1 MSDLSTPRSI
11 AIPLRGFPGNSSSN
25 DCMEQPDHLFVGRE
39 AIIDKLV
46 DLLNSNRKRG
56 SYLIAGYRGAGKT
69 SVINK
74 AINKYKYGEKNKHG
88 EIKKRK
94 ALVVRINLGDT
105 SQLTPLGIY
114 YSIANILREE
124 LTDKSCSKWE
134 RAADFL
140 VSFKLLGVYILLA
153 LAGLIFTMGVTQTEN
168 LPYDLIFSL
177 LEGKH
182 RERLIPALDLLYLW
196 ILMPVFFFLLVKSAA
211 WGVSWLRHPE
221 RRSLPAIDYLI
232 ERISNEISE
241 GRTAELRQSF
251 FTFGRSKLK
260 RSFPMKARE
269 AEEVLF
275 RIFRRIQSASEAKI
289 MIVLDEI
296 DKLSD
301 GEELSEIQDQD
312 NTNLQEAGKI
322 SKINTLLGSLKNFIT
337 TAEATFFFISGR
349 ETLDRY
355 LSEKGSSN
363 SLYESLFDRVFE
375 VPSFLTDKGDLQ
387 RGNRLSALIEEYVC
401 RRIRIN
407 RGDSSDKNSIDRNY
421 YSLTEF
427 RSLLKSD
434 IAPAGEAGLTNEQIR
449 QGISV
454 LRNFIH
460 YLTFHSWG
468 NPKRLSS
475 LFENF
480 IVLKKEVIKEEEF
493 RTKWGTKKKKEV
505 IKGRSALVLGER
517 EFKEIDDEDI
527 EVFAEYWLV
536 FNSNHQR
543 SFSLASE
550 LTTLFSHQLGREVSK
565 ISDKLTV
572 STLSSL
578 HYILKLHHYGFTRES
593 LFRMSEAINVY
604 RSTEL
609 NTIIDDLLTH
619 VFKSYIRRVRNGVF
633 RYRFNSAFEQEL
645 RYISH
650 GSELESATYN
660 FSLDSMRNVRQVFED
675 IRVVSKDKA
684 VVARSHI
691 TLGDIHAI
699 EQSYTAASVHYG
711 TASRMLTKI
720 LGEYPWSVNSEIL
733 MQCIEAMVKHGDLEE
748 RRQNYNL
755 AASIYFEANRI
766 VEKLRD
772 DELRGNLMKGDS
784 KLDLLKQPFWAA
796 SFLSLKRSPRPLKKN
811 DSTPNNSKTFSTFPL
826 LRRLR
831 KKFPGYLYRHDD
843 PRFYYRSGTLSL
855 FLGEAERASILYDH
869 VLHILERK
877 YGKPAL
883 PDERVAYLDGK
894 ARVGMAESALI
905 IRSRELYKIP
915 ITSSTL
921 KGEREFAAHL
931 LEDISGIDRVRKYLR
946 EPLETAAKG
955 FEENKLYIS
964 AATAHIKAIS
974 YYAAILD
981 VFDSNI
987 FHNEKNGSPDGKLK
1001 HERLMHLT
1009 DDMFMEMLE
1018 LGKNAL
1024 RCIDKAR
1031 QLETS
1036 QNNKTFVMHDLESI
1050 GDEHEM
1056 TITRLFEMLTG
1067 TDMKTRYPVGE
1078 PIFWQNSLWAHKLA
1092 ATLCWAYYVKQKI
1105 EIAPG
1110 DHTKEIWYE
1119 LPDNLPS
1126 ILGISGFSVRPA
1138 ILLRW
1143 IWARGLNRQYINR
1156 KLMTAKGENCNTE
1169 DALALLSNNPDEL
1182 KLTAC
1187 GEDVV
1192 EYIFSLAAG
1201 SSGATK
1207 KIPPPTL
1214 QKAYLMSRYLYLAQ
1228 ESSRIISRKNLDL
1241 IFPRL
1246 PQIYFGQWK
1255 LLVNLILAIL
1265 AGWSKNTNAD
1275 GKKPESIRKCS
1286 LLIQRAFT
1294 IIDQQ
1299 ISPDNER
1306 IAASHFD
1313 YEFIYLRLS
1322 ESLESSINMVD
1333 RTSRTHMSIFQH
1345 KYYCHDDHSD
1355 PDFQMDYTLA
1365 YMFAPR
1371 ARYIQQEVVDTH
1383 DKLKKLIQSRS
1394 TDVSPASDA
1403 EGAMHNYEGHAAA
1416 TEITQ
1421 PAVQVSLSKESHG
1434 K

>member
-1 MSDLSTPRSI
+1 MSNLSTPRSI
-11 AIPLRGFPGNSSSN
+11 AIPLRGSRGDSLSN
-25 DCMEQPDHLFVGRE
+25 GFTEQPDHLFVGRE

-46 DLLNSNRKRG
+46 DLLKSNRKRG

-88 EIKKRK
+88 EVKNRK
-94 ALVVRINLGDT
+94 ALIVRINLGDT
-105 SQLTPLGIY
+105 SQLTPLSIY

-124 LTDKSCSKWE
+124 LTDKSRNKWE
-134 RAADFL
+134 SWMDRL
-140 VSFKLLGVYILLA
+140 VSFKVLGIYVFLA
-153 LAGLIFTMGVTQTEN
+153 LAGLIFYTGITQKEN
-168 LPYDLIFSL
+168 LPYDLIFGL
-177 LEGKH
+177 LENKH
-182 RERLIPALDLLYLW
+182 RERLIPVLDLLYSW
-196 ILMPVFFFLLVKSAA
+196 ILKPVFFFLLVKSAVR
-211 WGVSWLRHPE
+211 GISWIRHPKHG
-221 RRSLPAIDYLI
+221 SLPEIDYLI

-241 GRTAELRQSF
+241 GRTAELRQNF
-251 FTFGRSKLK
+251 LTFGRSRLK

-269 AEEVLF
+269 AEEALF
-275 RIFRRIQSASEAKI
+275 KIFERIQSEIKI
-289 MIVLDEI
+289 VIVLDEI

-312 NTNLQEAGKI
+312 NTSLQDAGKI

-355 LSEKGSSN
+355 LSEKGNSN

-375 VPSFLTDKGDLQ
+375 VPSFLTDKGDLE

-401 RRIRIN
+401 RHIRIN
-407 RGDSSDKNSIDRNY
+407 RDDPSDKNY

-427 RSLLKSD
+427 RTLLKLD
-434 IAPAGEAGLTNEQIR
+434 AVHHGEAGLTNEEIR

-480 IVLKKEVIKEEEF
+480 IVLKKEVIEEKEF
-493 RTKWGTKKKKEV
+493 RTKWGTKQRKEI
-505 IKGRSALVLGER
+505 IKSRSTLALGER
-517 EFKEIDDEDI
+517 EFKKVDDEDI
-527 EVFAEYWLV
+527 EVFAEHWLV

-593 LFRMSEAINVY
+593 LFRISEVINVY

-650 GSELESATYN
+650 GSELEGATYN

-675 IRVVSKDKA
+675 IRAVSRDKA

-691 TLGDIHAI
+691 TLGDIYAI

-711 TASRMLTKI
+711 TATRMLIKI
-720 LGEYPWSVNSEIL
+720 LGQQFFSVNQEIL

-772 DELRGNLMKGDS
+772 EELRGNLMKGDS
-784 KLDLLKQPFWAA
+784 KLDLLKQPFWAGH
-796 SFLSLKRSPRPLKKN
+796 FLSLKRSPRPLKKN
-811 DSTPNNSKTFSTFPL
+811 DSAPGDSKTPATDFPL
-826 LRRLR
+826 LRQIY
-831 KKFPGYLYRHDD
+831 KKFPDYLYRHGD

-855 FLGEAERASILYDH
+855 FLGEAKRASILYDH

-877 YGKPAL
+877 YGKLAF

-894 ARVGMAESALI
+894 ARVGLAESALI
-905 IRSRELYKIP
+905 TQSRKLYDIS
-915 ITSSTL
+915 ITPL
-921 KGEREFAAHL
+921 ARKGEREFGAQL
-931 LEDISGIDRVRKYLR
+931 LKDMSNIAKVRKYLG
-946 EPLETAAKG
+946 EPLKTAAKG

-964 AATAHIKAIS
+964 AAITHIKAIS

-987 FHNEKNGSPDGKLK
+987 FHEEKNDLRDSKLE
-1001 HERLMHLT
+1001 HDQLMQLT
-1009 DDMFMEMLE
+1009 DHMFAEMLK
-1018 LGKNAL
+1018 LGKNAI

-1036 QNNKTFVMHDLESI
+1036 QNNKTFVMHELENI
-1050 GDEHEM
+1050 GDDHEIM
-1056 TITRLFEMLTG
+1056 ITRLFDMLTG
-1067 TDMKTRYPVGE
+1067 LDGNTEYPVAE

-1105 EIAPG
+1105 KRG
-1110 DHTKEIWYE
+1110 NHTRRVWNK
-1119 LPDNLPS
+1119 LTDGLPS
-1126 ILGISGFSVRPA
+1126 ILGVAGFSVRPA

-1143 IWARGLNRQYINR
+1143 IWARDLNRRHINR
-1156 KLMTAKGENCNTE
+1156 KLLTMDSKSCSTE
-1169 DALALLSNNPDEL
+1169 KALRSLFQNPCPL
-1182 KLTAC
+1182 KLTAE
-1187 GEDVV
+1187 GEAVV
-1192 EYIFSLAAG
+1192 KHIFLLSEENDKEIKTAL
-1201 SSGATK
+1201 
-1207 KIPPPTL
+1207 PETL
-1214 QKAYLMSRYLYLAQ
+1214 EKAYLMSRYLYLAQ

-1255 LLVNLILAIL
+1255 LLLNLILAML
-1265 AGWSKNTNAD
+1265 AGSRNNANTGGRKLD
-1275 GKKPESIRKCS
+1275 SIRECA

-1294 IIDQQ
+1294 AIDQNH
-1299 ISPDNER
+1299 SPDER

-1371 ARYIQQEVVDTH
+1371 ARYIHQEVVSANDR
-1383 DKLKKLIQSRS
+1383 LKKIIGRRS
-1394 TDVSPASDA
+1394 DNSSPPQ
-1403 EGAMHNYEGHAAA
+1403 GTGTMHDYEGSVAA

-1421 PAVQVSLSKESHG
+1421 TSVLQSESHEN
-1434 K
+1434 